1 MIPQFPYASDHS
13 SNFCHTNS
21 PRPYDWVTDKYS
33 LYFLGFE
40 ETKNT
45 ARDIERLRKRLKAT
59 IEPGRTDPLRS
70 IEEEIQ
76 CYFDGKLTDFKPLL
90 YVAGTPFQNMAWKAL
105 KAISYGET
113 RSYADQATAYRAV
126 ANANGLIGYPL
137 SSYY

>member
-1 MIPQFPYASDHS
+1 MIG
-13 SNFCHTNS
+13 
-21 PRPYDWVTDKYS
+21 VTDKYS

-76 CYFDGKLTDFKPLL
+76 CYFDGKLTDFK
-90 YVAGTPFQNMAWKAL
+90 TPCMWRGHPFRKWRGRL
-105 KAISYGET
+105 
-113 RSYADQATAYRAV
+113 
-126 ANANGLIGYPL
+126 
-137 SSYY
+137 